1 MIGTLGKLR
10 TWYGIGLLLLLG
22 IGMACTREVEKP
34 IEVIEEVPVERIVT
48 VVVTPTAVPVP
59 PPAAVPAPGPT
70 VWRIGMPEDISTTN
84 IWDVLGP
91 DSTVYNFYALLN
103 RYPYLYGLSDQR
115 FDWVPSLAQGFPTDF
130 AKEGDL
136 WTTSVR
142 LKSGAKW
149 TDGTPITADDVAFTV
164 QTALELEL
172 PGNWASIVD
181 PSVVDH
187 AEAVDPST
195 VKFYFKEKPGL
206 ARWQYGTS
214 GMQIVAKHFWE
225 PLVEQAKQAG
235 EDMPGKQ
242 SALFAIVPENEPTAG
257 EMELVKW
264 EEGAFVEVA
273 ANENYLFK
281 DTTVTEYANGAYKED
296 GPSFTSGP
304 WYGEAAGE
312 VALEFT
318 RGPHA
323 DSVIFSAYP
332 NQDAAV
338 LALQAKEIDYLLS
351 PLGLQRGFQERL
363 SGDSD
368 ISVITNAPNS
378 VRYLGFNMRRPPMDN
393 KAFRQAVG
401 TLVDKEFIADTVLQG
416 VAEAAYTMVP
426 PGNRYWYN
434 PDVTQIGK
442 GLTREERVNEA
453 VRTLKEAGF
462 TWDVEP
468 AWDPA
473 STGSVNPEGKG
484 LRMPD
489 GTLVPEMTIL
499 V

>member
-195 VKFYFKEKPGL
+195 VQVLLQGEAGPRSVAVRYVGDADCGEALLGAVGGAGQTGGRGYAGQAVPLSSRSFPRTSRPL
-206 ARWQYGTS
+206 ARWSWSNGRR
-214 GMQIVAKHFWE
+214 
-225 PLVEQAKQAG
+225 
-235 EDMPGKQ
+235 
-242 SALFAIVPENEPTAG
+242 AL
-257 EMELVKW
+257 
-264 EEGAFVEVA
+264 
-273 ANENYLFK
+273 
-281 DTTVTEYANGAYKED
+281 
-296 GPSFTSGP
+296 SS
-304 WYGEAAGE
+304 
-312 VALEFT
+312 
-318 RGPHA
+318 R
-323 DSVIFSAYP
+323 
-332 NQDAAV
+332 
-338 LALQAKEIDYLLS
+338 
-351 PLGLQRGFQERL
+351 
-363 SGDSD
+363 
-368 ISVITNAPNS
+368 
-378 VRYLGFNMRRPPMDN
+378 
-393 KAFRQAVG
+393 
-401 TLVDKEFIADTVLQG
+401 
-416 VAEAAYTMVP
+416 
-426 PGNRYWYN
+426 
-434 PDVTQIGK
+434 
-442 GLTREERVNEA
+442 
-453 VRTLKEAGF
+453 
-462 TWDVEP
+462 
-468 AWDPA
+468 
-473 STGSVNPEGKG
+473 
-484 LRMPD
+484 
-489 GTLVPEMTIL
+489 
-499 V
+499 